1 MLAHAL
7 VGGRVDRTAASVL
20 ATAPLPDRLRGWLRD
35 RLPAH
40 MVPEHVLTLDS
51 WPLSANGKVD
61 RRRLPAPRQTGPTIG
76 YVAPRT
82 PTERQLATLWC
93 EVLDLPRVGVLDN
106 FFDLGGHSL
115 LLAEFRTVLAASL
128 GHELTMVELFQHP
141 TVGSLAE
148 YLAVARPAGDPS
160 ANGARERAENR
171 RQSRNRR
178 QRAAERRALSR
189 EDR

>member
-1 MLAHAL
+1 M
-7 VGGRVDRTAASVL
+7 T
-20 ATAPLPDRLRGWLRD
+20 
-35 RLPAH
+35 
-40 MVPEHVLTLDS
+40 
-51 WPLSANGKVD
+51 WPLSGKTD
-61 RRRLPAPRQTGPTIG
+61 RKALPEPPSTRPDLQARF
-76 YVAPRT
+76 VAPRD
-82 PTERQLATLWC
+82 EREQALAELWRSLLGV
-93 EVLDLPRVGVLDN
+93 ERVGLHDN

-148 YLAVARPAGDPS
+148 YLGRTPTAGDSP
-160 ANGARERAENR
+160 AHGGRERAENR